1 MMQKYNADCTV
12 KHISKLLQD
21 RLNRMSVDM
30 NNFTDCANFTIS
42 QQETIEFLKA
52 NSEATSLKLW
62 SFGGNSADGTWS
74 NNKLRQ
80 QQFVN
85 MSNIKSG

>member
-1 MMQKYNADCTV
+1 
-12 KHISKLLQD
+12 
-21 RLNRMSVDM
+21 MSVDM

-74 NNKLRQ
+74 NNKLR
-80 QQFVN
+80 
-85 MSNIKSG
+85 